1 MRGNFWGVVGCA
13 AGMLTSPA
21 LAETAPAGAV
31 ARQFWKQAPMT
42 FTRLPAA
49 PRREI
54 AYIARGPGYAVRLTQ
69 QSVTFLVAQPQ
80 DSRTLI
86 DISPVSANPQPRLE
100 GVTRQLSRSNYFA
113 GVDPA
118 NWRRNVTSYG
128 AVRYRNVYPGIDLVY
143 HGQGSRLE
151 YDFTVAPGAH
161 LERIRLDIRGGDG
174 LRLDGEG
181 NLRISVAHGELV
193 QHAPVAYQDIDDGRR
208 VTVPARYALIQGPD
222 HRTLVR
228 FDVGRYD
235 TSKALVIDP
244 VLSYASYIGGVGGD
258 AVAAVSVDQAGNIY
272 LVGTSDSPDFPIT
285 SGKEPKNIVC
295 HTGDGCGTPDNIHAF
310 VMKLDPSGARII
322 FSTFLQG
329 SADDAGNAIA
339 VDAIGNVYVTGSTAS
354 TDFPVTP
361 GAWRPTKPSG
371 SPNAFVAKLSPLG
384 VLAYS
389 TYIGG
394 TGASIGHAIAVDGS
408 GNAYV
413 TGSTTAADFP
423 TTAGAAQPQTRDPAH
438 RGDAF
443 VTKLNAAGTAAVY
456 STLLGGQGVEV
467 GLGIAVDETG
477 SAYVA
482 GQTDSADFPAAAGA
496 VRSAG
501 KGLSDAFVVK
511 LSSDGSTWIYS
522 TLLGGNDVDAAT
534 AIAIDAAHAA
544 YITGNTASADFPS
557 TPGAPQPHLV
567 GSSDAFVA
575 KLNAAGSALVYATY
589 LGGSDGAGGQ
599 AIAVDAAGH
608 AYIVGT
614 TASRNF
620 PVTPQAIQPRLAGRA
635 DAFVSELDG
644 DGSRLLY
651 SSFLGGSETDT
662 GLGLALNRAGAMIA
676 AGATVT
682 GLIRPNYFP
691 VTGNALQPRYGG
703 TCLVWGPL
711 PFCMSFAGDGF
722 IAITAAQTFV
732 SGTMVAVSDDPAIA
746 GQPLNISAFVS
757 GDHPTGNV
765 TFFDDSGALGVVA
778 LSGMSATFTTT
789 SLAPGDYTIRAS
801 YGGDARNPPTDSQP
815 VIAHVRAASTTTLT
829 LTPSHPQ
836 VGEAPTLTA
845 VVKGSSPTG
854 VVSFGMDGNALGT
867 AALSSGTATFTTPA
881 LTAIAHDFGA
891 SYGGDAHNLA
901 SESDVISV
909 DLTPATP
916 VAATGGG
923 SGGTGGSGGGGGGG
937 GLGAFELALVWI
949 LLVNRLRQRTSI
961 SVVPSEKVA
970 AGQIR
975 LGFRGGTIMTKP
987 PQSEVISRSQGGS
1000 RRQRQSPLTSRCNV
1014 R

>member
-1 MRGNFWGVVGCA
+1 MRGYFWAAVGLA
-13 AGMLTSPA
+13 VKVLTSPA
-21 LAETAPAGAV
+21 LAQTAPAEAV
-31 ARQFWKQAPMT
+31 ARQFLQQAPMA
-42 FTRLPAA
+42 FSRLPAA
-49 PRREI
+49 PGQEV
-54 AYIARGPGYAVRLTQ
+54 AYIAHGPGYAVRLTQ
-69 QSVTFLVAQPQ
+69 QSATFLVAQPQ
-80 DSRTLI
+80 DAKTLI
-86 DISPVSANPQPRLE
+86 DIRPVSANPQPRLE
-100 GVTRQLSRSNYFA
+100 GIARQSSRSNYFA

-118 NWRRNVTSYG
+118 HWRGNVTSYG

-143 HGQGSRLE
+143 HGQGPRLE
-151 YDFTVAPGAH
+151 YDFTIAPGAH
-161 LERIRLDIRGGDG
+161 AERIRLDFRGGDG

-181 NLRISVAHGELV
+181 NLRISVARGELV
-193 QHAPVAYQDIDDGRR
+193 QHAPIAYQDIDDGRR
-208 VTVPARYALIQGPD
+208 VRVPARYALMQGPD

-235 TSKALVIDP
+235 TSRELVIDP
-244 VLSYASYIGGVGGD
+244 VLSYASYIGGTGGD
-258 AVAAVSVDQAGNIY
+258 AVAAVSVDKAGNIY
-272 LVGTSDSPDFPIT
+272 LVGTSDSFNFPIT
-285 SGKEPKNIVC
+285 SGKEPPNITC
-295 HTGDGCGTPDNIHAF
+295 HTGGDDACRAPEQTHAF

-329 SADDAGNAIA
+329 SAADAGTAIA
-339 VDAIGNVYVTGSTAS
+339 VDPIGNVYVTGSTAS

-408 GNAYV
+408 GNAYI

-423 TTAGAAQPQTRDPAH
+423 TTAGAAQPQTPDLAH

-456 STLLGGQGVEV
+456 STFLGGQGIEV

-477 SAYVA
+477 SAYIA

-496 VRSAG
+496 VRSPA

-511 LSSDGSTWIYS
+511 VSPDGSAWIYA
-522 TLLGGNDVDAAT
+522 TLLGGKDVDAAT
-534 AIAIDAAHAA
+534 AIAIDVAHAA
-544 YITGNTASADFPS
+544 YITGNTASADFPA
-557 TPGAPQPHLV
+557 TPGALQPHLA

-589 LGGSDGAGGQ
+589 LGGTYGAQGQ
-599 AIAVDAAGH
+599 AVAVDAAGH

-614 TASRNF
+614 SGSRDF
-620 PVTPQAIQPRLAGRA
+620 PVTPQAVQPQLAGRA
-635 DAFVSELDG
+635 DAFVSELDD

-651 SSFLGGSETDT
+651 SSFLGGSETDS
-662 GLGLALNRAGAMIA
+662 GFGLAVNSAGEMIA
-676 AGATVT
+676 VGSTVT

-691 VTGNALQPRYGG
+691 VTANALQPKYGG

-757 GDHPTGNV
+757 GDHPTGNL

-801 YGGDARNPPTDSQP
+801 YSGDARNPPADSQP
-815 VIAHVRAASTTTLT
+815 VNAHVRATSTTTLT

-836 VGEAPTLTA
+836 AGQAVTLTA
-845 VVKGSSPTG
+845 VVAGYSPTG
-854 VVSFGMDGNALGT
+854 GVSFADLDNGGLGT
-867 AALSSGTATFTTPA
+867 VALSSGTATLTIPA
-881 LTAIAHDFGA
+881 LGATSHNFGA

-901 SESDVISV
+901 SDSDIITV

-916 VAATGGG
+916 ATTSTGGG
-923 SGGTGGSGGGGGGG
+923 GGGGSGGG
-937 GLGAFELALVWI
+937 GLGAFELALVSI
-949 LLVNRLRQRTSI
+949 FLVNRLRQRTSI
-961 SVVPSEKVA
+961 GAGVPY
-970 AGQIR
+970 
-975 LGFRGGTIMTKP
+975 
-987 PQSEVISRSQGGS
+987 
-1000 RRQRQSPLTSRCNV
+1000 
-1014 R
+1014 

>member
-1 MRGNFWGVVGCA
+1 MRGYFWGVVGCV
-13 AGMLTSPA
+13 AGVLTSPA
-21 LAETAPAGAV
+21 LAGTAPAEAV
-31 ARQFWKQAPMT
+31 ARQFWQQAPMT
-42 FTRLPAA
+42 FTRLSAA
-49 PRREI
+49 PGREV

-69 QSVTFLVAQPQ
+69 QSATFLVAQPQ
-80 DSRTLI
+80 DSKTLI
-86 DISPVSANPQPRLE
+86 DIRPVSANPRSRLE
-100 GVTRQLSRSNYFA
+100 GAAGQSSRSNYFA

-118 NWRRNVTSYG
+118 HWRRNVTSYG

-143 HGQGSRLE
+143 HGQGPRLE
-151 YDFTVAPGAH
+151 YDFTIAPGAH

-181 NLRISVAHGELV
+181 NLRISVAYGELV
-193 QHAPVAYQDIDDGRR
+193 QHAPIAYQDIGDGQR
-208 VTVPARYALIQGPD
+208 VRVPARYALMQGPD

-235 TSKALVIDP
+235 TSRALVIDP

-258 AVAAVSVDQAGNIY
+258 AVAAVAVDQAGNIY

-310 VMKLDPSGARII
+310 VMKLDPSGERII

-361 GAWRPTKPSG
+361 GVWRPTTPSG
-371 SPNAFVAKLSPLG
+371 SPNAFIAKLSPLG

-394 TGASIGHAIAVDGS
+394 TGASIGHAIAVDSS

-423 TTAGAAQPQTRDPAH
+423 TTAGAAQPQTRDLAH
-438 RGDAF
+438 RGEAF

-456 STLLGGQGVEV
+456 STFLGGQGIEV

-496 VRSAG
+496 VPSAG

-511 LSSDGSTWIYS
+511 LSSDGSAWIYA
-522 TLLGGNDVDAAT
+522 TLFGGKDVDAAT
-534 AIAIDAAHAA
+534 AIAIDGVHAA
-544 YITGNTASADFPS
+544 YITGYTASADFPS
-557 TPGAPQPHLV
+557 TPGALQPHLV

-575 KLNAAGSALVYATY
+575 KLNAAGSALTYATY
-589 LGGSDGAGGQ
+589 LGGSYGAQGQ
-599 AIAVDAAGH
+599 AVAVDAAGH
-608 AYIVGT
+608 AYVVGT
-614 TASRNF
+614 SGSRDF
-620 PVTPQAIQPRLAGRA
+620 PVTPQAVQPRLAGRT

-662 GLGLALNRAGAMIA
+662 GLGLAVNRAGATIA

-691 VTGNALQPRYGG
+691 VTGNALQPQYGG
-703 TCLVWGPL
+703 TCLVWAPL
-711 PFCMSFAGDGF
+711 PHCESFAGDGF
-722 IAITAAQTFV
+722 IAITAAQRFV
-732 SGTMVAVSDDPAIA
+732 SGIMVAVSDDPAIA
-746 GQPLNISAFVS
+746 GQPLNVSAFVS

-801 YGGDARNPPTDSQP
+801 YSGDARNSPTDSQP

-836 VGEAPTLTA
+836 AGEAVTLRA
-845 VVKGSSPTG
+845 VVQGSSPTG
-854 VVSFGMDGNALGT
+854 VVSFGMDGGDLGT
-867 AALSSGTATFTTPA
+867 VALSSGSATLTTPPLNA
-881 LTAIAHDFGA
+881 TAHDFGA
-891 SYGGDAHNLA
+891 SYGGDGHNLA
-901 SESDVISV
+901 SDSDVISV
-909 DLTPATP
+909 DLTGSGNGS
-916 VAATGGG
+916 GGG
-923 SGGTGGSGGGGGGG
+923 SGNGSGGGGGGG
-937 GLGAFELALVWI
+937 GGLGVFELALVSI
-949 LLVNRLRQRTSI
+949 FLVNRLRQRS
-961 SVVPSEKVA
+961 PRA
-970 AGQIR
+970 Q
-975 LGFRGGTIMTKP
+975 LG
-987 PQSEVISRSQGGS
+987 SCGS
-1000 RRQRQSPLTSRCNV
+1000 PTTADSTN
-1014 R
+1014 

>member
-1 MRGNFWGVVGCA
+1 
-13 AGMLTSPA
+13 
-21 LAETAPAGAV
+21 
-31 ARQFWKQAPMT
+31 
-42 FTRLPAA
+42 
-49 PRREI
+49 
-54 AYIARGPGYAVRLTQ
+54 
-69 QSVTFLVAQPQ
+69 
-80 DSRTLI
+80 
-86 DISPVSANPQPRLE
+86 
-100 GVTRQLSRSNYFA
+100 
-113 GVDPA
+113 
-118 NWRRNVTSYG
+118 
-128 AVRYRNVYPGIDLVY
+128 VRYRNVYPGIDLVY
-143 HGQGSRLE
+143 HGQGPRLE
-151 YDFTVAPGAH
+151 YDFAVAPGAG

-181 NLRISVAHGELV
+181 NLRISVARGELV
-193 QHAPVAYQDIDDGRR
+193 QHAPIAYQDIDGRR
-208 VTVPARYALIQGPD
+208 VTVPARYALMQGPD

-235 TSKALVIDP
+235 TSRALVIDP
-244 VLSYASYIGGVGGD
+244 VLSYASYIGGTGGD
-258 AVAAVSVDQAGNIY
+258 AVAAVSVDKAGNIY
-272 LVGTSDSPDFPIT
+272 LVGTSDSFNFPIT
-285 SGKEPKNIVC
+285 RGKEPPNITC
-295 HTGDGCGTPDNIHAF
+295 HTGGDDACRAPEKAHAF

-329 SADDAGNAIA
+329 SASDAGNAIA

-413 TGSTTAADFP
+413 AGSTTAADFP
-423 TTAGAAQPQTRDPAH
+423 TTAGAALPQTRDLAH
-438 RGDAF
+438 KGDAF
-443 VTKLNAAGTAAVY
+443 VAKLNAAGTAAVY
-456 STLLGGQGVEV
+456 STLLGGQGIDV

-511 LSSDGSTWIYS
+511 LSSDGSAWIYAI
-522 TLLGGNDVDAAT
+522 LLGGKDVDAAT

-544 YITGNTASADFPS
+544 YITGSTASADFPS
-557 TPGAPQPHLV
+557 TPGALQPHLV

-589 LGGSDGAGGQ
+589 LGGSDGAQGQ
-599 AIAVDAAGH
+599 AVAVDAAGH

-614 TASRNF
+614 TGSRDL
-620 PVTPQAIQPRLAGRA
+620 PVTPQAVQPRLAGRA
-635 DAFVSELDG
+635 DAFISELDG

-662 GLGLALNRAGAMIA
+662 GLGLALNPAGAMIA

-682 GLIRPNYFP
+682 GLVRPNYFP
-691 VTGNALQPRYGG
+691 VTGNALQPQYGG

-711 PFCMSFAGDGF
+711 PVCLSFAGDGF

-732 SGTMVAVSDDPAIA
+732 SGTMVAVSADPAVA

-757 GDHPTGNV
+757 ADHPTGSV
-765 TFFDDSGALGVVA
+765 TFFHDSGALGVVA
-778 LSGMSATFTTT
+778 LTGMSATFTTT

-815 VIAHVRAASTTTLT
+815 VIAHVRAMSTTTLT

-836 VGEAPTLTA
+836 AGKALTLTA
-845 VVKGSSPTG
+845 VVEGSAPTG
-854 VVSFGMDGNALGT
+854 VVSFANAENSELLGT
-867 AALSSGTATFTTPA
+867 VALSSGTAT
-881 LTAIAHDFGA
+881 LTIPELAATSYGLGA

-916 VAATGGG
+916 VTG
-923 SGGTGGSGGGGGGG
+923 SGGEGGGGDTGGGGGGGG
-937 GLGAFELALVWI
+937 GLGACELALASI
-949 LLVNRLRQRTSI
+949 FLVNRLRQRTSI
-961 SVVPSEKVA
+961 TALDSPTSH
-970 AGQIR
+970 ID
-975 LGFRGGTIMTKP
+975 LTK
-987 PQSEVISRSQGGS
+987 
-1000 RRQRQSPLTSRCNV
+1000 N
-1014 R
+1014 

>member
-1 MRGNFWGVVGCA
+1 MRGHLWGVVGCA
-13 AGMLTSPA
+13 AMLLTSPA
-21 LAETAPAGAV
+21 LAETAPAEAV
-31 ARQFWKQAPMT
+31 SRQFWQQAPMA

-49 PRREI
+49 SGREVG
-54 AYIARGPGYAVRLTQ
+54 YIARGPGYAVRLTQ
-69 QSVTFLVAQPQ
+69 QSAMFLLAQPR
-80 DSRTLI
+80 DSKTLI
-86 DISPVSANPQPRLE
+86 DIRPVSANPQPPLE
-100 GVTRQLSRSNYFA
+100 GIARQSARSNYFA

-118 NWRRNVTSYG
+118 YWRRNLTSYR

-143 HGQGSRLE
+143 HGQGPRLE

-161 LERIRLDIRGGDG
+161 PERIRLDICGGHG

-181 NLRISVAHGELV
+181 NLRISSAHSELV
-193 QHAPVAYQDIDDGRR
+193 QHAPVAYQDIGDGRR
-208 VTVPARYALIQGPD
+208 VRVPARYALMQGPD
-222 HRTLVR
+222 DRTLVR

-235 TSKALVIDP
+235 TSRALVIDP
-244 VLSYASYIGGVGGD
+244 VLSYASYIGGTGGD
-258 AVAAVSVDQAGNIY
+258 AVAAVAVDQAGNIY
-272 LVGTSDSPDFPIT
+272 LVGTSDSFDFPIT
-285 SGKEPKNIVC
+285 SGTEPKNVLC
-295 HTGDGCGTPDNIHAF
+295 HTGDGCGTPDETHAF
-310 VMKLDPSGARII
+310 VMKLDPSGERII

-339 VDAIGNVYVTGSTAS
+339 VDTIGNVYVTGSTAS

-361 GAWRPTKPSG
+361 GAWQPTKPTG
-371 SPNAFVAKLSPLG
+371 SPNAFIAKLSPLG

-394 TGASIGHAIAVDGS
+394 TGASFGHAIAVDGG

-423 TTAGAAQPQTRDPAH
+423 TTAGAAQPQTRDLAH

-456 STLLGGQGVEV
+456 STFLGGQGIEV

-482 GQTDSADFPAAAGA
+482 GQTNSADFPAAAGA
-496 VRSAG
+496 VRSPG

-511 LSSDGSTWIYS
+511 LSSDGSAWIYA

-544 YITGNTASADFPS
+544 YITGYTASADFPS

-575 KLNAAGSALVYATY
+575 KLNAAGSALEYATY
-589 LGGSDGAGGQ
+589 LGGSYGAQGQ
-599 AIAVDAAGH
+599 AIAVDVAGH
-608 AYIVGT
+608 AYVVGT
-614 TASRNF
+614 SGSRDF
-620 PVTPQAIQPRLAGRA
+620 PVTPQAVQPRLAGRT
-635 DAFVSELDG
+635 DAFVSELDN

-662 GLGLALNRAGAMIA
+662 GLGLAVNSSGAMIA

-711 PFCMSFAGDGF
+711 PICLSFAGDGF
-722 IAITAAQTFV
+722 IAITAAQAFAV
-732 SGTMVAVSDDPAIA
+732 GTMVAVSDDPAVS

-778 LSGMSATFTTT
+778 LRGMSATFTTT
-789 SLAPGDYTIRAS
+789 SLAPGDYAIRAS
-801 YGGDARNPPTDSQP
+801 YAGDARNPPTDSQP

-829 LTPSHPQ
+829 MTPSHPQ
-836 VGEAPTLTA
+836 AGEAVTLTA
-845 VVKGSSPTG
+845 VVEGSSPTG
-854 VVSFGMDGNALGT
+854 LISFGMDGGELGK
-867 AALSSGTATFTTPA
+867 AALSSGTATLTTPA
-881 LTAIAHDFGA
+881 LTATSHDFGA
-891 SYGGDAHNLA
+891 TYGGDGHNLA

-916 VAATGGG
+916 AAGAGGG
-923 SGGTGGSGGGGGGG
+923 SGGSGGGGG
-937 GLGAFELALVWI
+937 GLGAFELALVSI
-949 LLVNRLRQRTSI
+949 FLVNRFRQRRSI
-961 SVVPSEKVA
+961 NASA
-970 AGQIR
+970 
-975 LGFRGGTIMTKP
+975 LY
-987 PQSEVISRSQGGS
+987 
-1000 RRQRQSPLTSRCNV
+1000 
-1014 R
+1014 